1 METQEWIPV
10 KLIAYV
16 PGNVSF
22 LYFLNKLG
30 LILIL
35 LFFDQ
40 TTTASASGNS
50 HPVNLCAYA

>member
-22 LYFLNKLG
+22 LFFEQAWVDFDTPFL
-30 LILIL
+30 
-35 LFFDQ
+35 DQ